1 MTFKRT
7 YRSTRQQREAAER
20 AKRIRERSGPE
31 SMEWIQ
37 SALFLY
43 VAHKEHLGKALC
55 EAVWAYTA
63 AMIDK
68 LERILTEAEYITGAK
83 DIAEEYRWAAKQLRV
98 AIARHLKL
106 LQMLEGRKDIM
117 APEVSGAGKHIAEKV
132 HHPED
137 EDVFAAIRYI
147 WTEFKSSHQGCR
159 AIPKSTY
166 MSF

>member
-1 MTFKRT
+1 MTFRRT

-43 VAHKEHLGKALC
+43 VARKEHLEKALH

-68 LERILTEAEYITGAK
+68 LEHILTEAEYITGAK

-106 LQMLEGRKDIM
+106 LQAFEGKEDVTV
-117 APEVSGAGKHIAEKV
+117 PEASDAGKHFVEKV

-147 WTEFKSSHQGCR
+147 WTEYKSSHQKCK